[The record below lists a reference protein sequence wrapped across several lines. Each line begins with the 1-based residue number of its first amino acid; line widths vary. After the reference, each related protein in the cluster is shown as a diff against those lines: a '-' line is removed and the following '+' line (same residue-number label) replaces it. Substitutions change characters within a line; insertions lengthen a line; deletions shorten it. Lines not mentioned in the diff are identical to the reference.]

1 MLVFAL
7 ISKSAHSRSMVI
19 NTDSLFPNCLSLD
32 PLHLFLLVSRLF
44 VPCLWFACWLRF
56 HSSPLLAPQ
65 LNIKKHQETPTIK
78 NHMGFSYGDRYDFW
92 VWRTCEPATGIIET
106 ALWGFWSLSRCVVWK
121 TKRIRRRIDGM
132 AVSRENKIDAIVDR
146 LVQRSHYNTNTEAGQ
161 EDLSN
166 DVKRMEVLEAIRSS
180 NDSLIPTLLQ
190 NSK

>member
-1 MLVFAL
+1 
-7 ISKSAHSRSMVI
+7 
-19 NTDSLFPNCLSLD
+19 
-32 PLHLFLLVSRLF
+32 
-44 VPCLWFACWLRF
+44 
-56 HSSPLLAPQ
+56 
-65 LNIKKHQETPTIK
+65 
-78 NHMGFSYGDRYDFW
+78 
-92 VWRTCEPATGIIET
+92 
-106 ALWGFWSLSRCVVWK
+106 
-121 TKRIRRRIDGM
+121 M